1 MQTRDECLRMV
12 TVRRLGALTLVFA
25 VTAIVAFAAF
35 YGFVHRPTDGGR
47 GEQILYAGTLLVPPA
62 LFLLVALVLLLK
74 ESTGT
79 NVLALIGIA
88 ALVGAP
94 TLVFFLGSA
103 VGISLAA
110 ATLALIGAAGAPLVR
125 RSAVGWPHGRL

>member
-1 MQTRDECLRMV
+1 M
-12 TVRRLGALTLVFA
+12 
-25 VTAIVAFAAF
+25 
-35 YGFVHRPTDGGR
+35 
-47 GEQILYAGTLLVPPA
+47 
-62 LFLLVALVLLLK
+62 LFRSLVLLLK
-74 ESTGT
+74 EATGT

-110 ATLALIGAAGAPLVR
+110 ATLALIGATGALLIR
-125 RSAVGWPHGRL
+125 RSAVGWPRGRL